1 MKKPCRF
8 CGAICS
14 FLKVTLSCKTDNF
27 IRIVA
32 GWSKNHNQTLI
43 PWIKAWF
50 FASKFAPLP
59 QILEQRD
66 SLPLS
71 PLKNGARDDLQ
82 GITSHHR
89 LQGMDMAVLHV
100 SCSEDKAFSPAAGVH
115 DVHGRSHLG
124 KSTRARKT
132 RSFSKLNSFGRRWGE
147 LWKWQCYING
157 RIHLESI
164 LFFKYTLEN

>member
-50 FASKFAPLP
+50 YASKFLNNETVSHCHPKKTEHEMIFKVSQAIIACKGWTWRSCMCPVRRTKPSVRL
-59 QILEQRD
+59 QVSTMYMVEAIWADQRD
-66 SLPLS
+66 
-71 PLKNGARDDLQ
+71 
-82 GITSHHR
+82 
-89 LQGMDMAVLHV
+89 
-100 SCSEDKAFSPAAGVH
+100 
-115 DVHGRSHLG
+115 LG
-124 KSTRARKT
+124 KPEVFPNWTA
-132 RSFSKLNSFGRRWGE
+132 LEGDEGNCE
-147 LWKWQCYING
+147 NG
-157 RIHLESI
+157 SALYMAESI
-164 LFFKYTLEN
+164 